1 MEVAARTPKIDLLV
15 VDSLTTVDMALP
27 AAAPST
33 QDAIPVSETLL
44 KERLVE
50 WEAKYRAANS
60 VNTLKAVRADWQVF
74 MAWCCKS
81 GARPL
86 PLPGPS
92 LLAFVKDQ
100 VKLGKKRSTLNRYI
114 NTIRLVH
121 EGAML
126 PDPTA
131 YPDWKLEWRA
141 IVKTLV
147 AKGDNAPRQTQP
159 LRSDHVGAIHAA
171 LGDSLL
177 DLRDAA
183 LLSLASDTLCRESEL
198 VSLKIEDFSSTGDS
212 WAVDV
217 RISKTDQEG
226 LGDARYCSIETK
238 ALIDRWCQAAD
249 ITRGHL
255 FLAIG
260 RNRKLPPS
268 EGDRKHLAPSEV
280 ARIIRRRAV
289 QANLPHAH
297 RMTGHSGRVGSAVE
311 LIENGATPLE
321 VQFSGGWKSQRMVL
335 HYGKRAMAGRNAMS
349 DLRKKQKKSVDE

>member
-1 MEVAARTPKIDLLV
+1 MEYNAPVKFDLLV
-15 VDSLTTVDMALP
+15 VDSLSGDDIALP
-27 AAAPST
+27 AAVPST
-33 QDAIPVSETLL
+33 QQASQHSAEQL

-50 WEAKYRAANS
+50 WERKYRAANAVS
-60 VNTLKAVRADWQVF
+60 TLKAVRADWQVF
-74 MAWCCKS
+74 MTWCTS
-81 GARPL
+81 TGVHPL
-86 PLPGPS
+86 PLSGPS
-92 LLAFVKDQ
+92 LLAFVTAQ
-100 VKLGKKRSTLNRYI
+100 VKLGKKRSTLNRYV

-121 EGAML
+121 DGAAL
-126 PDPTA
+126 PDPTS

-141 IVKTLV
+141 IIKTLV
-147 AKGDNAPRQTQP
+147 TKGDNAPRQTQP
-159 LRSDHVGAIHAA
+159 LRSDHVEAIHAA

-183 LLSLASDTLCRESEL
+183 LLGLASDTLCRESEL
-198 VSLKIEDFSSTGDS
+198 VSLKIEDISSTGDS
-212 WAVDV
+212 WVVDV

-226 LGDARYCSIETK
+226 LGDARYCSSETK
-238 ALIDRWCQAAD
+238 ALIDRWCQAAG
-249 ITRGHL
+249 ISRGYL

-260 RNRKLPPS
+260 RNRKLAPIES
-268 EGDRKHLAPSEV
+268 DRRPLAAPEV

-289 QANLPHAH
+289 QADLPHAH

-311 LIENGATPLE
+311 LIENGATPIE